1 MKIFATGLEYSRSI
15 TVRMLTRNQSVSA
28 LPVKRNNIYFILL
41 LNILFKIET
50 ENENLKRLLI
60 VKNICKKYNLGIY
73 KEFDKPSIFK
83 HPPAPQYSVFYIIRS
98 RDLSYCPIYK
108 AGSTTWIYNLCL
120 LMNVTEEELNNG
132 KKQIS
137 TIARGIIP
145 ELEFPEAEEIALE
158 FFYTYCVPDL
168 H

>member
-1 MKIFATGLEYSRSI
+1 MIILTITDSI
-15 TVRMLTRNQSVSA
+15 SSVSMYY
-28 LPVKRNNIYFILL
+28 LPR
-41 LNILFKIET
+41 
-50 ENENLKRLLI
+50 
-60 VKNICKKYNLGIY
+60 
-73 KEFDKPSIFK
+73 
-83 HPPAPQYSVFYIIRS
+83 RS

-145 ELEFPEAEEIALE
+145 ELEFPEAEEVM
-158 FFYTYCVPDL
+158 YCSLINNITLIYEL
-168 H
+168 HLILNHMINEI